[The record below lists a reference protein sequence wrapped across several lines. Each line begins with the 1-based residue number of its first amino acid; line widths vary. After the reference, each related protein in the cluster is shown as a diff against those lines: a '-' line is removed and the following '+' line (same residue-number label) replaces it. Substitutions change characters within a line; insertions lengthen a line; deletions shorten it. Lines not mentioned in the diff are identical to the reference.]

1 MRPDVNDYQCYKE
14 YPLSFRA
21 RMRTYLREN
30 QVKSILQGWLGSDE
44 LRSGNHL
51 THFDIAVVELGFI
64 FDVVY
69 TKAPFIY
76 SWKGCILRL
85 ISFSLSI
92 GTLFF
97 FIFRLSF
104 GGLMLNKIAP
114 DDVFLTM
121 CMLVETVAL
130 DICAMLSNLCS
141 DWTVILM
148 YGNSSASKILQNVLQ
163 YFPCFLSLQKK
174 RSAWM
179 GQFDLLDYCWNSR
192 MVRVYRFLQKYCS
205 GDILENCHRLK
216 HTKFV
221 EVPDHLKPKEVYQS
235 RLDSFFVSSDSVEAT
250 RGERTLV
257 DKEESFEATRGERTL
272 VDKEESFEAT
282 RGERTLVELGERISD
297 IRADLECSIKIQFDA
312 SIIVWHLATCICY
325 HQDSQNPTNA
335 RNEAMKISKYLS
347 DYMMYLLVMRPAML
361 LPDDCRSFSLDSALD
376 ELPVLIT
383 KASNKGAAV
392 NSLLRDLREISTET
406 AMENLPKYAGYLAT
420 KLNRNRYKWELIKAM
435 WIEMLLYAAHS
446 DQHINQVRQLGE
458 YGREF
463 ISIIW
468 VMGSYRVI
476 QELIEE
482 DCVKEEE

>member
-1 MRPDVNDYQCYKE
+1 
-14 YPLSFRA
+14 
-21 RMRTYLREN
+21 MRTYLREN
-30 QVKSILQGWLGSDE
+30 QVKSILQGLLESDE
-44 LRSGNHL
+44 RRSGNHL
-51 THFDIAVVELGFI
+51 THFDIAVVEVGFI

-76 SWKGCILRL
+76 TWKGCILRL
-85 ISFSLSI
+85 ISFTLSI

-114 DDVFLTM
+114 DDVFITM

-130 DICAMLSNLCS
+130 DTCAMLSNLCS

-148 YGNSSASKILQNVLQ
+148 YDNCSASKILQYVLQ

-192 MVRVYRFLQKYCS
+192 MVRVSRFLQKYCS
-205 GDILENCHRLK
+205 GDFLENCHRLK

-221 EVPDHLKPKEVYQS
+221 EVPDRLKPKELYQS
-235 RLDSFFVSSDSVEAT
+235 RLDSFFVSSD
-250 RGERTLV
+250 
-257 DKEESFEATRGERTL
+257 
-272 VDKEESFEAT
+272 SFEAT

-297 IRADLECSIKIQFDA
+297 IRADLECSIKIHFDA

-325 HQDSQNPTNA
+325 HQDSHNNA

-361 LPDDCRSFSLDSALD
+361 LPDDC
-376 ELPVLIT
+376 T
-383 KASNKGAAV
+383 
-392 NSLLRDLREISTET
+392 
-406 AMENLPKYAGYLAT
+406 
-420 KLNRNRYKWELIKAM
+420 
-435 WIEMLLYAAHS
+435 
-446 DQHINQVRQLGE
+446 
-458 YGREF
+458 
-463 ISIIW
+463 
-468 VMGSYRVI
+468 
-476 QELIEE
+476 
-482 DCVKEEE
+482 